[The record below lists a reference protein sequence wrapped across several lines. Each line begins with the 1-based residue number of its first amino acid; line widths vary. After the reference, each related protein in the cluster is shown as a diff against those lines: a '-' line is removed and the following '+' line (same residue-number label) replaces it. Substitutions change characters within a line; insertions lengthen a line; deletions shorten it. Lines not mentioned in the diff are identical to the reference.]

1 MISRRLIWMGLETF
15 EVLNQGLN
23 PKMSDNFS
31 WILDGYKN
39 VRKDRAKMSDFSKYQ
54 IAKM

>member
-1 MISRRLIWMGLETF
+1 MGLETF